1 MKATMILAGHEITFE
16 GELDADGDL
25 IRDIES
31 VELDDTSHDVLVNIL
46 NEHFQGMLQ
55 DALAEAYAQE
65 AAEMAIMR
73 WEEDKD
79 WAAQRD
85 WEG

>member
-1 MKATMILAGHEITFE
+1 MKATMILAGHEITFD

-25 IRDIES
+25 MRDIES
-31 VELDDTSHDVLVNIL
+31 VELDDTPHDVLVDIL
-46 NEHFQGMLQ
+46 NEYFPGMLQ
-55 DALAEAYAQE
+55 DALTVAYTQE

>member
-1 MKATMILAGHEITFE
+1 MKATMIIAGHEITFE

-25 IRDIES
+25 MRDIES
-31 VELDDTSHDVLVNIL
+31 VELDDTPHDVLVNIL
-46 NEHFQGMLQ
+46 NKHFQGMLQ

-65 AAEMAIMR
+65 AAEMAIVK
-73 WEEDKD
+73 WEEDRD

>member
-31 VELDDTSHDVLVNIL
+31 VELDDTPHDVLVNIL
-46 NEHFQGMLQ
+46 NEYFPDMLQ
-55 DALAEAYAQE
+55 DALAVAYVQE
-65 AAEMAIMR
+65 SAEMAIVKY
-73 WEEDKD
+73 EEDKD

>member
-1 MKATMILAGHEITFE
+1 MKATMILAGHKITFE

-25 IRDIES
+25 VRDIES
-31 VELDDTSHDVLVNIL
+31 VELDDTPHDVLVNIL
-46 NEHFQGMLQ
+46 NEHFQDMLQ
-55 DALAEAYAQE
+55 DALAEAYAQ
-65 AAEMAIMR
+65 AAAAMAIVKY
-73 WEEDKD
+73 EEAKD

>member
-1 MKATMILAGHEITFE
+1 MKATMILAEHEITFE

-25 IRDIES
+25 MRDIES
-31 VELDDTSHDVLVNIL
+31 VELDDTPHDVLVNIL
-46 NEHFQGMLQ
+46 NGYFQGMLQ
-55 DALAEAYAQE
+55 DALTEAYAQE

-79 WAAQRD
+79 WEAQRD

>member
-1 MKATMILAGHEITFE
+1 MKATMILAGHTITFD
-16 GELDADGDL
+16 GELDADGD
-25 IRDIES
+25 IMRDIEC
-31 VELDDTSHDVLVNIL
+31 VELDDTPHDVLVNIL
-46 NEHFQGMLQ
+46 NGYFQGMLQ

-65 AAEMAIMR
+65 AAEMAIVKY
-73 WEEDKD
+73 EEDKD

>member
-1 MKATMILAGHEITFE
+1 MKATMIIAGHEITFE

-25 IRDIES
+25 MRDIES
-31 VELDDTSHDVLVNIL
+31 VELDDTPHDVLVNIL
-46 NEHFQGMLQ
+46 NEFFPCMLQ

-65 AAEMAIMR
+65 AAEMAIVKY
-73 WEEDKD
+73 EEDKD

>member
-25 IRDIES
+25 MRDIES
-31 VELDDTSHDVLVNIL
+31 VELDDTPHDVLVNIL
-46 NEHFQGMLQ
+46 NKHFYGDMVI
-55 DALAEAYAQE
+55 ALTEAYNNE
-65 AAEMAIMR
+65 SAEMAIVKY
-73 WEEDKD
+73 EEDKD